1 MRRRWIFTLIELLVV
16 VAIIAILA
24 GILLPALNN
33 AKKRAQSI
41 QCLGNVKQIGTAEML
56 YVSDNNGWAT
66 LDNCSSSSA
75 WMSSAYINSHGV
87 ALSTVYWCY
96 MLSDRG
102 YLPDYHGLEDQQ
114 YTALGVKRPLKSPF
128 YCPNMPTNVNRS
140 TDYGINYL
148 ITRFNNSTFTRL
160 SNVKRPSRLALI
172 SDAGG
177 SWLTNPAVEQIPAT
191 IFGHVSISSG
201 TDRSAASATP
211 LGISVKRHPGG
222 GNMLYGDFHVGMVTT
237 SMLPVANTALDTYPV
252 LLRNL

>member
-1 MRRRWIFTLIELLVV
+1 MKRKMNFTLIELLVV

-33 AKKRAQSI
+33 ARKKAQSI
-41 QCLGNVKQIGTAEML
+41 QCLGNLKQIGTAEML
-56 YVSDNNGWAT
+56 YVNDYNGWAT
-66 LDNCSSSSA
+66 LDNCNSSSS
-75 WMSSAYINSHGV
+75 WMSSAYVNSHGT
-87 ALSTVYWCY
+87 ALSTVVWCY
-96 MLSDRG
+96 LLSDRG
-102 YLPDYHGLEDQQ
+102 YVPDFHGLENQQ
-114 YTALGVKRPLKSPF
+114 YTALGVPRPAKSVF
-128 YCPNMPTNVNRS
+128 YCPNMPTDVNRS

-148 ITRFNNSTFTRL
+148 ITRPDMSTSTRL

-177 SWLTNPAVEQIPAT
+177 SWLTNPAVEKQSGT

-201 TDRSAASATP
+201 TDRSAVSATP

-237 SMLPVANTALDTYPV
+237 GMLPVANTALDTYPV
-252 LLRNL
+252 LIRNL